1 MGKARKHGHYCRVCG
16 LCKSNESF
24 SGKGHAAH
32 ICKACSRLAA
42 ADKAE
47 GMTLNRLINLRW
59 RLSDEGKSWL
69 EDRMRDERPAVQSLA
84 RQQFAARYPH
94 MNRPALEHDSVTI
107 VGAYVPFDD
116 AYYDM
121 MALEVPWPVT
131 QCPDIFFQEESD
143 VW

>member
-1 MGKARKHGHYCRVCG
+1 
-16 LCKSNESF
+16 
-24 SGKGHAAH
+24 
-32 ICKACSRLAA
+32 
-42 ADKAE
+42 
-47 GMTLNRLINLRW
+47 
-59 RLSDEGKSWL
+59 
-69 EDRMRDERPAVQSLA
+69 
-84 RQQFAARYPH
+84 

-121 MALEVPWPVT
+121 MALEVPWPVA